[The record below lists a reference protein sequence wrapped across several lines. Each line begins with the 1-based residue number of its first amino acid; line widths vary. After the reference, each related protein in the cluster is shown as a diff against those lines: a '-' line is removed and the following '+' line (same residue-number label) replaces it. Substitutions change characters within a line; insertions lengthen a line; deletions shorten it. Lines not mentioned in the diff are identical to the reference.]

1 MTENPVRSAAA
12 GVVADGLEHVTIDDA
27 AVDRTAAAMAEV
39 DLTLPDW
46 RHDALPDQENVGHET
61 VLDYLLVGNTL
72 NFQFHRRGDR
82 GVYTRRYQGETVRG
96 AFAMWASLTQALES
110 GQPVTDG
117 AFLADLD
124 QETVAEMFAGEPPI
138 PYLADRH
145 RVLTHVG
152 ESLLDYAEGRFHRTI
167 PAADPIRPFDDG
179 DGLVE
184 WLAATFPEGYGDVR
198 TLDGRRVPFL
208 KKAQLAV
215 ALIAGRFADSDHYDV
230 IGLDDLTLFAD
241 YVVPAILR
249 EYGVLEY
256 DELLGSRVDEYEPIP
271 ENSRMEVEIRAA
283 TVVAGDRILE
293 RLSGAH
299 GVETTAVHLD
309 YALWETG
316 RDQGLALHKTAT
328 TAY

>member
-1 MTENPVRSAAA
+1 MHENPVRSAASSVVDA
-12 GVVADGLEHVTIDDA
+12 GLQHVTIDDS
-27 AVDRTAAAMAEV
+27 AVGRTAATLADV

-46 RHDALPDQENVGHET
+46 RHDTLPDQETVGPET
-61 VLDYLLVGNTL
+61 VLDYLLVGNSL

-82 GVYTRRYQGETVRG
+82 GVYTRRYDGETVRG
-96 AFAMWASLTQALES
+96 AFAMWGSLTQALEA
-110 GQPVTDG
+110 GQAVTDG
-117 AFLADLD
+117 AFLADLER
-124 QETVAEMFAGEPPI
+124 ETVADIFAGDPPI
-138 PYLADRH
+138 PYLDDRH
-145 RVLTHVG
+145 RVLSHVG
-152 ESLLDYAEGRFHRTI
+152 ENLLEVADGRFHRAI
-167 PAADPIRPFDDG
+167 RADEPIRPFDDG

-184 WLAATFPEGYGDVR
+184 WLAREFPEAYADHR
-198 TLDGRRVPFL
+198 TLDGRRVPLL

-215 ALIAGRFADSDHYDV
+215 ALLAGRFADSDRYDV
-230 IGLDDLTLFAD
+230 VGLDELTLFAD

-256 DELLGSRVDEYEPIP
+256 DELLAPRVDEYEPIP

-293 RLSGAH
+293 TLAADYGL
-299 GVETTAVHLD
+299 ETTAVHLD

-316 RDQGLALHKTAT
+316 RDLDLALHKTAT

>member
-1 MTENPVRSAAA
+1 MTENPVRTASSR
-12 GVVADGLEHVTIDDA
+12 VVADGLQHVTIDDA

-46 RHDALPDQENVGHET
+46 RHDALPDEEQVGHQT
-61 VLDYLLVGNTL
+61 VLDYFLVGNTL

-82 GVYTRRYQGETVRG
+82 GVYTRGYKGGTVRG
-96 AFAMWASLTQALES
+96 AFAMWASLTEALES
-110 GQPVTDG
+110 GHMVTDG

-124 QETVAEMFAGEPPI
+124 RETVADMFAGDPSI

-145 RVLTHVG
+145 RVLSHVG
-152 ESLLDYAEGRFHRTI
+152 EALLDVADGRFHRAI
-167 PAADPIRPFDDG
+167 PADEPIRPFDDG

-184 WLAATFPEGYGDVR
+184 WLAREFQAGYGDVR

-215 ALIAGRFADSDHYDV
+215 ALLAGRFGDSEYYDV

-249 EYGVLEY
+249 DYGVLEY
-256 DELLGSRVDEYEPIP
+256 GEMLAPRVDEFEPIP

-283 TVVAGDRILE
+283 TVVAGDRILD
-293 RLSGAH
+293 RLARDY
-299 GVETTAVHLD
+299 GVQTTAVHLD
-309 YALWETG
+309 YALWQTG